1 MKTLEKYLICGVI
14 VSLFGLTACVH
25 NLDVEPHDENK
36 IMDFNQ
42 DAVFS
47 KCYATLA
54 LTGQQGPAGS
64 GDVDDIDEGTSAFI
78 RMVWELQEFPTDEC
92 WVGWNDP
99 GLPEI
104 RTMKWNS
111 LNQLVQGLYYR
122 FYFNITLCNHFLEN
136 ARSDYSADAPNQINE
151 VRFLR
156 ALNYYY
162 LVDMFGKVPFADKVN
177 AQKKPQY
184 SRVQMFQWVE
194 AELKDLEKSLPETRL
209 NDFRVDRYAAKMLL
223 ARMYLNAEVYTGT
236 PQWDLAAQYAKEVMD
251 GPHKLHTSSTGGVY
265 SAYQEMFMG
274 DNYKVLGGAAG
285 EGLLNIYQDGIN
297 AQCWGGST
305 FLVAAA
311 RDKSVYVNPATSEG
325 WAGYRCSPE
334 FVEKFISLDKTE
346 TTLYNEFDM
355 PKQLGDDRAI
365 LCSLLNDSVTPVVHA
380 DTTITTADSIR
391 TRGDM
396 GDFYSGWSMLK
407 WTGRYMTNPLT
418 EDITV
423 KPHGPQFPDTDV
435 PFMRVAEAYMTY
447 AEAVFRGAT
456 PVGGMTAEAAVQ
468 ALRDRAHNTQAFTI
482 SEQFLLDEWSREFY
496 AEGRRRIDLVRFGKF
511 AGETADYHWE
521 GRGGKKSTEG
531 LVTMDKKY
539 NVYPIPESD
548 IVAGGL
554 DQNDGY

>member
-1 MKTLEKYLICGVI
+1 MKNLGKYLLCVA
-14 VSLFGLTACVH
+14 VSVFGLTSCVQ

-42 DAVFS
+42 DAIFS

-104 RTMKWNS
+104 RTIQWNS

-136 ARSDYSADAPNQINE
+136 AKSDYSADAPNQIAE

-162 LVDMFGKVPFADKVN
+162 LLDMFGSVPFADKVN
-177 AQKKPQY
+177 ADKKKQLT
-184 SRVQMFQWVE
+184 R
-194 AELKDLEKSLPETRL
+194 AELYAWLENELLQVEGLLPETRS
-209 NDFRVDRYAAKMLL
+209 NDFRVDKYAAKMLL
-223 ARMYLNAEVYTGT
+223 ARMYLNAEVYIGT
-236 PQWDLAAQYAKEVMD
+236 PAWDKAAQYAKQVID
-251 GPHKLHTSSTGGVY
+251 GPHKLHTTSLGGIY
-265 SAYQEMFMG
+265 TPYQEMFMG
-274 DNYKVLGGAAG
+274 DNYRVMGGANG
-285 EGLLNIYQDGIN
+285 EGLLNIYQDGVY

-305 FLVAAA
+305 FLVAAC
-311 RDKSVYVNPATSEG
+311 RDKSVYVNPGTSEG
-325 WAGYRCSPE
+325 WAGFRCSPE
-334 FVEKFISLDKTE
+334 FVAKFIPVDQTE
-346 TTLYNEFDM
+346 FNLYNEFDM
-355 PKQLGDDRAI
+355 PAVLKDDRAI
-365 LCSLLNDSVTPVVHA
+365 LCSVLNTGVAVVHP

-391 TRGDM
+391 TRGNM
-396 GDFYSGWSMLK
+396 GDFYNGWSMLK
-407 WTGRYMTNPLT
+407 WTGRYIENALG

-423 KPHGPQFPDTDV
+423 QPHNSQFPDTDV
-435 PFMRVAEAYMTY
+435 PFMRVGEAYLTY
-447 AEAVFRGAT
+447 AEAVFRGA
-456 PVGGMTAEAAVQ
+456 PASGLSAEDAVK
-468 ALRDRAHNTQAFTI
+468 ALRDRAHNAEPFTL

-496 AEGRRRIDLVRFGKF
+496 AEGRRRIDLVRFGQF
-511 AGETADYHWE
+511 AGPQANYHWE
-521 GRGGKKSTEG
+521 GRGGKTSAEG
-531 LVTMDKKY
+531 LVALDKKF

-554 DQNDGY
+554 IQTEGY

>member
-1 MKTLEKYLICGVI
+1 MKTLDKYLICAV

-25 NLDVEPHDENK
+25 NLDVVPHDENK
-36 IMDFNQ
+36 IMDFDQN
-42 DAVFS
+42 AVFS

-104 RTMKWNS
+104 RTIKWNS

-136 ARSDYSADAPNQINE
+136 ASAEGDGAAQIAE
-151 VRFLR
+151 IRFLR

-162 LVDMFGKVPFADKVN
+162 LLDMFGNVPFADKVN

-184 SRVQMFQWVE
+184 TRVQVYTWLE
-194 AELKDLEKSLPETRL
+194 EELKDLENALPETRIS
-209 NDFRVDRYAAKMLL
+209 DFRVDKYAAKMLL

-236 PQWDLAAQYAKEVMD
+236 PQWEKARDYSKQVID
-251 GPHKLHTSSTGGVY
+251 GPHKLHTTSLGGVY

-274 DNYKVLGGAAG
+274 DNFRVVGGASG
-285 EGLLNIYQDGIN
+285 EGLLNIYQDGIQ

-311 RDKSVYVNPATSEG
+311 RDKNVYVNPATSEG

-334 FVEKFISLDKTE
+334 FIAKWVDLDLTPAI
-346 TTLYNEFDM
+346 LLNEFDM
-355 PKQLGDDRAI
+355 PKYLGDDRAI
-365 LCSLLNDSVTPVVHA
+365 ICSVLNTEAPVVHA
-380 DTTITTADSIR
+380 DTTIHTADSIR
-391 TRGDM
+391 PRGNM
-396 GDFYSGWSMLK
+396 GDFYNSWSLLK
-407 WTGRYMTNPLT
+407 WTGRYIENDLG

-423 KPHGPQFPDTDV
+423 QPHGPQFPDTDV

-447 AEAVFRGAT
+447 AEAQYRLGNNSE
-456 PVGGMTAEAAVQ
+456 AEIAIK
-468 ALRDRAHNTQAFTI
+468 ALRDRANNSKPFAL

-511 AGETADYHWE
+511 AGPTADYHWE
-521 GRGGKKSTEG
+521 GRGGNASEDG
-531 LVTMDKKY
+531 LVVLDKKF
-539 NVYPIPESD
+539 NIYPIPESD

-554 DQNDGY
+554 TQSEGY

>member
-1 MKTLEKYLICGVI
+1 MKNLGKYLLCVA
-14 VSLFGLTACVH
+14 VSVFGLTSCVQD
-25 NLDVEPHDENK
+25 LDVEPRDENK

-42 DAVFS
+42 DAIFS

-104 RTMKWNS
+104 RTMQWNS

-136 ARSDYSADAPNQINE
+136 AKSDYSADAPNQIAE

-162 LVDMFGKVPFADKVN
+162 LLDMFGSVPFADKVN
-177 AQKKPQY
+177 AEKKKQLT
-184 SRVQMFQWVE
+184 R
-194 AELKDLEKSLPETRL
+194 AELYAWLENELLQVEGLLPETRA
-209 NDFRVDRYAAKMLL
+209 NDFRVDKYAAKMLL
-223 ARMYLNAEVYTGT
+223 ARMYLNAEVYIGT
-236 PQWDLAAQYAKEVMD
+236 PAWDKAAQYAKQVID
-251 GPHKLHTSSTGGVY
+251 GPHKLHTTSLGGIY
-265 SAYQEMFMG
+265 TPYQEMFMG
-274 DNYKVLGGAAG
+274 DNYRVMGGANG
-285 EGLLNIYQDGIN
+285 EGLLNIYQDGVY

-305 FLVAAA
+305 FLVAAC
-311 RDKSVYVNPATSEG
+311 RDKSVYVNPGTSEG
-325 WAGYRCSPE
+325 WAGFRCSPE
-334 FVEKFISLDKTE
+334 FVAKFIPVDQTE
-346 TTLYNEFDM
+346 FTLYNEFDM
-355 PKQLGDDRAI
+355 PGILKDDRAI
-365 LCSLLNDSVTPVVHA
+365 LCSVLNTGVAVVHP

-391 TRGDM
+391 TRGNM
-396 GDFYSGWSMLK
+396 GDFYNGWSMLK
-407 WTGRYMTNPLT
+407 WTGRYIENALG

-423 KPHGPQFPDTDV
+423 QPHNSQFPDTDV
-435 PFMRVAEAYMTY
+435 PFMRVGEAYLTY
-447 AEAVFRGAT
+447 AEAVFRGA
-456 PVGGMTAEAAVQ
+456 PAAGMSAEDAVK
-468 ALRDRAHNTQAFTI
+468 ALRDRAHNAEPFQL

-511 AGETADYHWE
+511 AGPTADYHWE
-521 GRGGKKSTEG
+521 GRGGKTSAEG
-531 LVTMDKKY
+531 LVSLDKKF

-554 DQNDGY
+554 TQTEGY

>member
-1 MKTLEKYLICGVI
+1 MKTLGKYLVCAGVA
-14 VSLFGLTACVH
+14 LFGLTACVQDL
-25 NLDVEPHDENK
+25 NVEPQDENK
-36 IMDFNQ
+36 ILDFNQ

-122 FYFNITLCNHFLEN
+122 LYFNITLCNHFLEN
-136 ARSDYSADAPNQINE
+136 ASADGDGANQIAE

-162 LVDMFGKVPFADKVN
+162 LLDMYGNVPFADKVN
-177 AQKKPQY
+177 ASKKPQY
-184 SRVQMFQWVE
+184 TRAQMFQWLE
-194 AELKDLEKSLPETRL
+194 EELKEVETILPETRL
-209 NDFRVDRYAAKMLL
+209 NDFRVDKYAAKMLL

-236 PQWDLAAQYAKEVMD
+236 PKWQEAADYAKEVID
-251 GPHKLHTSSTGGVY
+251 GPHKLHTTSLGGVY
-265 SAYQEMFMG
+265 TPYQEMFMG
-274 DNYKVLGGAAG
+274 DNYRVLGGAAG
-285 EGLLNIYQDGIN
+285 EGLLNIYQDGIY
-297 AQCWGGST
+297 AQAWGGST
-305 FLVAAA
+305 FLVAAC
-311 RDKSVYVNPATSEG
+311 RDKNVYVNPATSEG

-334 FVEKFISLDKTE
+334 FIAKWTDLSTAASILK
-346 TTLYNEFDM
+346 NEFDM
-355 PKQLGDDRAI
+355 PAFLGDDRAI
-365 LCSLLNDSVTPVVHA
+365 ICSVLNTGAPVVTP
-380 DTTITTADSIR
+380 DPEITTADSIKP
-391 TRGDM
+391 RGNM
-396 GDFYSGWSMLK
+396 VGFYDSWSMLK
-407 WTGRYMTNPLT
+407 WTGRYIENPLG

-423 KPHGPQFPDTDV
+423 APHGTQFPDTDV
-435 PFMRVAEAYMTY
+435 PFMRAGEAYLTY
-447 AEAVFRGAT
+447 AEAVFRGASAN
-456 PVGGMTAEAAVQ
+456 GMTAEQAIQ
-468 ALRDRAHNTQAFTI
+468 ALRDRAHNTAAFTI
-482 SEQFLLDEWSREFY
+482 TEDFLLDEWSREFY

-511 AGETADYHWE
+511 AGPTADYHWE
-521 GRGGKKSTEG
+521 GRGGNTTDQG
-531 LVTMDKKY
+531 LVVMDAKY

-554 DQNDGY
+554 TQTEGY

>member
-1 MKTLEKYLICGVI
+1 MKTLAKYSLCVALA
-14 VSLFGLTACVH
+14 LFGLSSCVQ
-25 NLDVEPHDENK
+25 NLDVVPKDENK
-36 IMDFNQ
+36 IMEFNQ

-47 KCYATLA
+47 KCYAALA

-104 RTMKWNS
+104 RTIRWNS

-136 ARSDYSADAPNQINE
+136 ATSDGDGAAQIAE

-162 LVDMFGKVPFADKVN
+162 LLDMFGSVPFADKVN

-184 SRVQMFQWVE
+184 TRVQLFEWLE
-194 AELKDLEKSLPETRL
+194 TELKELETALPATRA
-209 NDFRVDRYAAKMLL
+209 NDFRVDQYAAKMLL

-236 PQWDLAAQYAKEVMD
+236 AQWQNASDYAKQVMD
-251 GPHKLHTSSTGGVY
+251 GPHKLHTTSLGGVY
-265 SAYQEMFMG
+265 SPYQEMFMG
-274 DNYKVLGGAAG
+274 DNYRVVGGANG
-285 EGLLNIYQDGIN
+285 EGLLNIYQDGIY

-305 FLVAAA
+305 FLVAAC
-311 RDKSVYVNPATSEG
+311 RDKNVYVNPATSEG
-325 WAGYRCSPE
+325 WTGYRCSPE
-334 FVEKFISLDKTE
+334 FVAKFIDLDKTS

-355 PKQLGDDRAI
+355 PTVLGDDRAI
-365 LCSLLNDSVTPVVHA
+365 LCSVLNTGVPVVTP
-380 DTTITTADSIR
+380 DTTIKTADSIR
-391 TRGDM
+391 TRGNM
-396 GDFYSGWSMLK
+396 GEFYQGWSMLK
-407 WTGRYMTNPLT
+407 WTGRYIENPKG

-423 KPHGPQFPDTDV
+423 TPHGTQFPDTDV

-447 AEAVFRGAT
+447 AEAQFRLGNTTEAT
-456 PVGGMTAEAAVQ
+456 SAIKS
-468 ALRDRAHNTQAFTI
+468 LRDRAHNTQAFTVT
-482 SEQFLLDEWSREFY
+482 EQFLLDEWSREFY

-511 AGETADYHWE
+511 AGPNADYHWE
-521 GRGGKKSTEG
+521 GRGGNTSDKG
-531 LVTMDKKY
+531 LVILDKKY
-539 NVYPIPESD
+539 NVYPIPEAD

-554 DQNDGY
+554 TQTEGY